1 MKKIIFFLISAFTFI
16 SNNAYGQLTTFNR
29 GEILSA
35 ETMNNNFDHL
45 ASLAQGKLKTSTVD
59 CGTTGTGSGIN
70 KAIKEGY
77 NSIIIKGV
85 CKENLHF
92 YQWYDSWESN
102 NEISGLRYIRLV
114 GYDENSK
121 ILDNSSDILPVI
133 KVENSTLVID
143 NLTLEGGNQGINS
156 RRQSNILLRG
166 VSIKDF
172 STRGL
177 DVGDSSYLGIS
188 SLSYI
193 DGKDNST
200 RGIHLVNGA
209 SGWINDIN
217 IKDVDYGIRLFG
229 SSSTYLNK
237 GEIVARTRGV
247 TTSTSR
253 FLHYNGDDNST

>member
-1 MKKIIFFLISAFTFI
+1 M
-16 SNNAYGQLTTFNR
+16 
-29 GEILSA
+29 
-35 ETMNNNFDHL
+35 
-45 ASLAQGKLKTSTVD
+45 
-59 CGTTGTGSGIN
+59 
-70 KAIKEGY
+70 
-77 NSIIIKGV
+77 
-85 CKENLHF
+85 
-92 YQWYDSWESN
+92 
-102 NEISGLRYIRLV
+102 
-114 GYDENSK
+114 
-121 ILDNSSDILPVI
+121 
-133 KVENSTLVID
+133 
-143 NLTLEGGNQGINS
+143 
-156 RRQSNILLRG
+156 
-166 VSIKDF
+166 SIKDF

-253 FLHYNGDDNST
+253 FLHYNGDDNSSLTIEGFSDTGMSAYDGSVIANWSNTSLIISNGKKGIELGSGSLLVNNGSLTIKNNSERAISAYLADLSFSSSSQTLIEGNNSNNSRGISIGD